1 MLFINGLTI
10 EVNHN
15 KIVLLGGRTMKK
27 IIEVKDLSF
36 EYEENAKTIDH
47 ISFEIQKGT
56 YTTILGHNGSGKSTI
71 AKLLM
76 GLLEKKSGEII
87 VGGISLSEETLND
100 VRSQIGIVFQNPDN
114 QFIGATVRDDIAFG
128 LENTCVDPKLMD
140 DIINEY
146 AQKVNMLEFLDHEP
160 TKLSGGQKQRVAIAG
175 ILAMSPAIIILDE
188 ATSMLDP
195 KGKSEINAL
204 VHQLNK
210 DKDITILSIT
220 HDIEEA
226 AMSDYVILL
235 SDGHIIDSGCPEK
248 VLMKQEQL
256 ESLALDIPFAYKIS
270 KGLQKQGIEINSYID
285 KEKLVKE
292 LCQLHSK
299 K

>member
-1 MLFINGLTI
+1 M
-10 EVNHN
+10 E
-15 KIVLLGGRTMKK
+15 K
-27 IIEVKDLSF
+27 IIEVKDLLF
-36 EYEENAKTIDH
+36 EYEEGLNTINH
-47 ISFEIQKGT
+47 ISFDIEKGT

-76 GLLEKKSGEII
+76 GLLERKSGEII
-87 VGGISLSEETLND
+87 VGGIPLTEENLND

-128 LENTCVDPKLMD
+128 LENMCVDPKEMD

-146 AQKVNMLEFLDHEP
+146 AAKVNMLDFLDHEP
-160 TKLSGGQKQRVAIAG
+160 SKLSGGQKQRVAVAG
-175 ILAMSPAIIILDE
+175 ILAMAPSIIILDE

-195 KGKSEINAL
+195 KGKKEINAL
-204 VHQLNK
+204 VHQLNQ
-210 DKDITILSIT
+210 DKNITILSIT

-226 AMSDYVILL
+226 ALSDHVILL
-235 SDGHIIDSGCPEK
+235 SDGKVVDQGTPEE
-248 VLMKQEQL
+248 VLMKKEQI
-256 ESLALDIPFAYKIS
+256 ESLSLDIPFALKIS
-270 KGLQKQGIEINSYID
+270 QGLKKQGIKIEEYINQ
-285 KEKLVKE
+285 EKLVNK

>member
-1 MLFINGLTI
+1 MEKIINVQHLSFGYDEDTLTI
-10 EVNHN
+10 
-15 KIVLLGGRTMKK
+15 
-27 IIEVKDLSF
+27 D
-36 EYEENAKTIDH
+36 D
-47 ISFEIQKGT
+47 ISFSIEKGS

-76 GLLEKKSGEII
+76 GLLEKKSGEIVI
-87 VGGISLSEETLND
+87 GGIPLTEETLNQ

-114 QFIGATVRDDIAFG
+114 QFIGSTVRDDIAFG
-128 LENTCVDPKLMD
+128 LENNCVDPALMD

-146 AQKVNMLEFLDHEP
+146 AKKVNMYEFLDHEP

-175 ILAMSPAIIILDE
+175 ILAMSPSIIILDE

-195 KGKSEINAL
+195 KGRNEINAL

-210 DKDITILSIT
+210 DKNMTIVSIT

-226 AMSDYVILL
+226 ALSDYVILL
-235 SDGHIIDSGCPEK
+235 SDGHIVDEGRPEE
-248 VLMKQEQL
+248 VLMKKEEI

-270 KGLQKQGIEINSYID
+270 HGLQKMGISITEQID
-285 KEKLVKE
+285 REKLVNE
-292 LCQLHSK
+292 LCRLHLK

>member
-1 MLFINGLTI
+1 MEKIINVQHLSFGYDEDTLTI
-10 EVNHN
+10 
-15 KIVLLGGRTMKK
+15 
-27 IIEVKDLSF
+27 D
-36 EYEENAKTIDH
+36 D
-47 ISFEIQKGT
+47 ISFSIEKGS

-76 GLLEKKSGEII
+76 GLLEKKSGEIVI
-87 VGGISLSEETLND
+87 GGIPLTEETLNQI
-100 VRSQIGIVFQNPDN
+100 RSQIGIVFQNPDN

-128 LENTCVDPKLMD
+128 LENNCVDPALMD

-146 AQKVNMLEFLDHEP
+146 AKKVNMYEFLDHEP

-175 ILAMSPAIIILDE
+175 ILAMSPSIIILDE

-195 KGKSEINAL
+195 KGRNEINAL

-210 DKDITILSIT
+210 DKNMTIVSIT

-226 AMSDYVILL
+226 ALSDYVILL
-235 SDGHIIDSGCPEK
+235 SDGHIVDEGQPEE
-248 VLMKQEQL
+248 VLMKKEEI

-270 KGLQKQGIEINSYID
+270 HGLQKMGISIAEQID
-285 KEKLVKE
+285 REKLVNE
-292 LCQLHSK
+292 LCRLHLK

>member
-1 MLFINGLTI
+1 MEKIIDVQHLSFGYDEETLTI
-10 EVNHN
+10 DN
-15 KIVLLGGRTMKK
+15 
-27 IIEVKDLSF
+27 
-36 EYEENAKTIDH
+36 
-47 ISFEIQKGT
+47 ISFSIQKGT

-76 GLLEKKSGEII
+76 GLLEKKSGDII
-87 VGGISLSEETLND
+87 IGGIPLTEETLSQ

-128 LENTCVDPKLMD
+128 LENNCVDPSLMD
-140 DIINEY
+140 GIIEEY
-146 AQKVNMLEFLDHEP
+146 AKKVNMYEFLDHEP

-175 ILAMSPAIIILDE
+175 ILAMSPSIIILDE

-195 KGKSEINAL
+195 KGKKEINAL

-210 DKDITILSIT
+210 DKNMTIVSIT

-226 AMSDYVILL
+226 ALSDYVILL
-235 SDGHIIDSGCPEK
+235 SDGHIVDEGKPED
-248 VLMKQEQL
+248 VLMKKEEI
-256 ESLALDIPFAYKIS
+256 ESLALDIPFALKVTQ
-270 KGLQKQGIEINSYID
+270 GLQQMGVSIADQID
-285 KEKLVKE
+285 REKLVKE
-292 LCQLHSK
+292 LCQLRLK

>member
-1 MLFINGLTI
+1 M
-10 EVNHN
+10 E
-15 KIVLLGGRTMKK
+15 K
-27 IIEVKDLSF
+27 IIEVKHLSF
-36 EYEENAKTIDH
+36 GYDEDILTIDD
-47 ISFEIQKGT
+47 ISFQIQKGS

-76 GLLEKKSGEII
+76 GLLEKKSGDII
-87 VGGISLSEETLND
+87 VGGISLSEETLSQ
-100 VRSQIGIVFQNPDN
+100 VRNQMGIVFQNPDN
-114 QFIGATVRDDIAFG
+114 QFIGSTVRDDIAFG
-128 LENTCVDPKLMD
+128 LENNCVDPTLMD

-146 AQKVNMLEFLDHEP
+146 AKKVNMYEFLDHEP

-175 ILAMSPAIIILDE
+175 ILAMSPSIIILDE

-195 KGKSEINAL
+195 RGKNEINAL

-210 DKDITILSIT
+210 DKNMTIVSIT

-226 AMSDYVILL
+226 ALSDYVILL
-235 SDGHIIDSGCPEK
+235 SDGHVVDEGKPED
-248 VLMKQEQL
+248 VLMKKDEIERL
-256 ESLALDIPFAYKIS
+256 SLDIPFAYKVS
-270 KGLQKQGIEINSYID
+270 EGLQKLGISITNQID
-285 KEKLVKE
+285 REKLVKE

>member
-1 MLFINGLTI
+1 M
-10 EVNHN
+10 E
-15 KIVLLGGRTMKK
+15 K
-27 IIEVKDLSF
+27 IIEVKHLSF
-36 EYEENAKTIDH
+36 GYDEDILTIDD
-47 ISFEIQKGT
+47 ISFQIQKGS

-76 GLLEKKSGEII
+76 GLLEKKSGDII
-87 VGGISLSEETLND
+87 VGGISLSEETLSQ
-100 VRSQIGIVFQNPDN
+100 VRNQMGIVFQNPDN
-114 QFIGATVRDDIAFG
+114 QFIGSTVRDDIAFG
-128 LENTCVDPKLMD
+128 LENNCVDPALMD

-146 AQKVNMLEFLDHEP
+146 AKKVNMYEFLDHEP

-175 ILAMSPAIIILDE
+175 ILAMSPSIIILDE

-195 KGKSEINAL
+195 RGKNEINAL

-210 DKDITILSIT
+210 DKNMTIVSIT

-226 AMSDYVILL
+226 ALSDYVILL
-235 SDGHIIDSGCPEK
+235 SDGHVVDEGKPED
-248 VLMKQEQL
+248 VLMKKDEIERL
-256 ESLALDIPFAYKIS
+256 SLDIPFAYKVS
-270 KGLQKQGIEINSYID
+270 EGLQELGISITNQID
-285 KEKLVKE
+285 REKLVKE

>member
-1 MLFINGLTI
+1 MEKIIDVQHLSFGYDEDTLTI
-10 EVNHN
+10 
-15 KIVLLGGRTMKK
+15 
-27 IIEVKDLSF
+27 D
-36 EYEENAKTIDH
+36 D
-47 ISFEIQKGT
+47 ISFTIEKGS

-76 GLLEKKSGEII
+76 GLLEKKSGEIVI
-87 VGGISLSEETLND
+87 GGIPLTEETLNQ

-128 LENTCVDPKLMD
+128 LENNCVDPALMD

-146 AQKVNMLEFLDHEP
+146 AKKVNMYEFLDHEP

-175 ILAMSPAIIILDE
+175 ILAMSPSIIILDE

-195 KGKSEINAL
+195 KGRNEINAL

-210 DKDITILSIT
+210 DKNMTIVSIT

-226 AMSDYVILL
+226 ALSDYVILL
-235 SDGHIIDSGCPEK
+235 SDGHVVDEGRPEE
-248 VLMKQEQL
+248 VLMKKEEI

-270 KGLQKQGIEINSYID
+270 HDLQKMGISITEQID
-285 KEKLVKE
+285 REKLVNE
-292 LCQLHSK
+292 LCRLHLK

>member
-1 MLFINGLTI
+1 MEKIIDVQHFSFGYDEDTLTI
-10 EVNHN
+10 A
-15 KIVLLGGRTMKK
+15 
-27 IIEVKDLSF
+27 D
-36 EYEENAKTIDH
+36 
-47 ISFEIQKGT
+47 ISFTIEKGS

-76 GLLEKKSGEII
+76 GLLEKKSGEIVI
-87 VGGISLSEETLND
+87 GGIPLTEETLNQ

-128 LENTCVDPKLMD
+128 LENNCVDPALMD

-146 AQKVNMLEFLDHEP
+146 AKKVNMYEFLDHEP

-175 ILAMSPAIIILDE
+175 ILAMSPSIIILDE

-195 KGKSEINAL
+195 KGRNEINAL

-210 DKDITILSIT
+210 DKNMTIVSIT

-226 AMSDYVILL
+226 ALSDYVILL
-235 SDGHIIDSGCPEK
+235 SDGHIVDEGRPEE
-248 VLMKQEQL
+248 VLMKKEEI

-270 KGLQKQGIEINSYID
+270 HGLQKMGISIAEQID
-285 KEKLVKE
+285 REKLVNE
-292 LCQLHSK
+292 LCRLHLK

>member
-1 MLFINGLTI
+1 MEKIIDVQHLSFGYDEDTLTI
-10 EVNHN
+10 
-15 KIVLLGGRTMKK
+15 
-27 IIEVKDLSF
+27 D
-36 EYEENAKTIDH
+36 D
-47 ISFEIQKGT
+47 ISFSIEKGS

-76 GLLEKKSGEII
+76 GLLEKKSGEIVI
-87 VGGISLSEETLND
+87 GGIPLTEETLNQ

-128 LENTCVDPKLMD
+128 LENNCVDPALMD

-146 AQKVNMLEFLDHEP
+146 AKKVNMYEFLDHEP

-175 ILAMSPAIIILDE
+175 ILAMSPSIIILDE

-195 KGKSEINAL
+195 KGRNEINAL

-210 DKDITILSIT
+210 DKNMTIVSIT

-226 AMSDYVILL
+226 ALSDYVILL
-235 SDGHIIDSGCPEK
+235 SDGHIVDEGRPEE
-248 VLMKQEQL
+248 VLMKKEEI

-270 KGLQKQGIEINSYID
+270 HGLQKMGISIAEQID
-285 KEKLVKE
+285 REKLVNE
-292 LCQLHSK
+292 LCRLHLK

>member
-1 MLFINGLTI
+1 MEKIIDVQHLSFGYDEDTLTI
-10 EVNHN
+10 
-15 KIVLLGGRTMKK
+15 
-27 IIEVKDLSF
+27 D
-36 EYEENAKTIDH
+36 D
-47 ISFEIQKGT
+47 ISFSIEKGT

-76 GLLEKKSGEII
+76 GLLEKKSGEIVI
-87 VGGISLSEETLND
+87 GGIPLTEETLNQ

-128 LENTCVDPKLMD
+128 LENNCVDPALMD

-146 AQKVNMLEFLDHEP
+146 AKKVNMYEFLDHEP

-175 ILAMSPAIIILDE
+175 ILAMSPSIIILDE

-195 KGKSEINAL
+195 KGRNEINAL

-210 DKDITILSIT
+210 DKNMTIVSIT

-226 AMSDYVILL
+226 ALSDYVILL
-235 SDGHIIDSGCPEK
+235 SDGHIVDEGRPEE
-248 VLMKQEQL
+248 VLMKKEEI

-270 KGLQKQGIEINSYID
+270 HGLQKMGISIAEQID
-285 KEKLVKE
+285 REKLVNE
-292 LCQLHSK
+292 LCRLHLK

>member
-1 MLFINGLTI
+1 MEKIIDVQHLSFGYDEDTLTI
-10 EVNHN
+10 
-15 KIVLLGGRTMKK
+15 
-27 IIEVKDLSF
+27 D
-36 EYEENAKTIDH
+36 D
-47 ISFEIQKGT
+47 ISFSLEKGS
-56 YTTILGHNGSGKSTI
+56 YTTILGHNASGKSTI

-76 GLLEKKSGEII
+76 GLLEKKSGEIVI
-87 VGGISLSEETLND
+87 GGIPLTEETLNQ

-128 LENTCVDPKLMD
+128 LETNCVDPALMD

-146 AQKVNMLEFLDHEP
+146 AKKVNMYEFLDHEP

-175 ILAMSPAIIILDE
+175 ILAMSPSIIILDD

-195 KGKSEINAL
+195 KGRNEINAL

-210 DKDITILSIT
+210 DKNMTIVSIT

-226 AMSDYVILL
+226 ALSDYVILL
-235 SDGHIIDSGCPEK
+235 SDGHIVDEGRPEE
-248 VLMKQEQL
+248 VLMKKEEI

-270 KGLQKQGIEINSYID
+270 HGLQKMGISIAEQID
-285 KEKLVKE
+285 REKLVNE
-292 LCQLHSK
+292 LCRLHLK

>member
-1 MLFINGLTI
+1 MEARYGKII
-10 EVNHN
+10 EVNH
-15 KIVLLGGRTMKK
+15 
-27 IIEVKDLSF
+27 LSF
-36 EYEENAKTIDH
+36 GYDENILTIDD
-47 ISFEIQKGT
+47 ISFHIQKGS

-76 GLLEKKSGEII
+76 GLLEKKSGDII
-87 VGGISLSEETLND
+87 IGGIPLSEETLGQ
-100 VRSQIGIVFQNPDN
+100 VRNQIGIVFQNPDN
-114 QFIGATVRDDIAFG
+114 QFIGSTVRDDIAFG
-128 LENTCVDPKLMD
+128 LENNCVDPALMD

-146 AQKVNMLEFLDHEP
+146 AKKVNMYEFLDHEP

-175 ILAMSPAIIILDE
+175 ILAMSPSIIILDE

-195 KGKSEINAL
+195 RGKNEINAL

-210 DKDITILSIT
+210 DKNMTIVSIT

-226 AMSDYVILL
+226 ALSDYVILL
-235 SDGHIIDSGCPEK
+235 SDGHVVDEGTPEQ
-248 VLMKQEQL
+248 VLMKKAKI
-256 ESLALDIPFAYKIS
+256 ESLSLDIPFAYKIS
-270 KGLQKQGIEINSYID
+270 EGLQKMGVSLSNQIE